1 MYIIQTKTAKGMIPN
16 SKQRKDAV
24 NRSKP
29 SRRKAATLFNPN
41 KYALSDIIE
50 GIFGAEETRG
60 HQLYC
65 RFIRDDNRKRFAKGR
80 VISWNITGSGGPTA

>member
-1 MYIIQTKTAKGMIPN
+1 MHGMIPN
-16 SKQRKDAV
+16 CKQKYTI

-50 GIFGAEETRG
+50 GIFGAEETWG
-60 HQLYC
+60 HQICC
-65 RFIRDDNRKRFAKGR
+65 RFVGDDNRKRFAKGR
-80 VISWNITGSGGPTA
+80 AISWNITGSGGPTA